1 VKNKLEDQR
10 MRKKIHSAEK
20 SYKLEK
26 DFRKFLEFHMLSC
39 AYQTSVSFSTFT

>member
-1 VKNKLEDQR
+1 
-10 MRKKIHSAEK
+10 MRKNIHNAEK